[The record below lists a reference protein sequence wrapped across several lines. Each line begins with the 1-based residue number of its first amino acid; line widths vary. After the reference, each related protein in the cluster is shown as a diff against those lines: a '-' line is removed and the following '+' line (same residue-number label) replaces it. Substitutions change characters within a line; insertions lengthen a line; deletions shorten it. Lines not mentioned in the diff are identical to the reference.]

1 LDGVLCSLIEG
12 LAENLKQELGSQ
24 QPDVSLVGS
33 DYLFSL
39 SVHAV
44 DVVLVSIVQL
54 VHLPDQVISLI
65 SESTKI
71 IFKSAL
77 LALRVKGP
85 FPHHLQLMIE
95 VPQSMAIALM
105 LCFQPPE
112 LIILSQEVSIKL
124 VGFSRDVFS
133 GCLLVTKL
141 EQHLLLLPLEPVQ
154 LCPEFFIEL
163 SFISQVLL

>member
-1 LDGVLCSLIEG
+1 MDGVLCSLIEG

-44 DVVLVSIVQL
+44 DVVLVSVVQL

-124 VGFSRDVFS
+124 VGFS
-133 GCLLVTKL
+133 
-141 EQHLLLLPLEPVQ
+141 
-154 LCPEFFIEL
+154 
-163 SFISQVLL
+163 